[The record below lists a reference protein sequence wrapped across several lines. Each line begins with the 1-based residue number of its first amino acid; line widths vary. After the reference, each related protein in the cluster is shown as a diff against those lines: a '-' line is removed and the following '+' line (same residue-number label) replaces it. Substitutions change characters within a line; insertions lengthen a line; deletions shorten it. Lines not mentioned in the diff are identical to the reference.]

1 MTALTGHADD
11 LVVSARPVVASLDHA
26 VTSVSTTVDAVRDP
40 LAADLAQL
48 QRTLESA
55 QAVLDGAHHL
65 VGDNEGD
72 IQQIVRSL
80 RTASENARLLTET
93 LKERPWNLIRTSQ
106 PGDRKVPR

>member
-1 MTALTGHADD
+1 MRRPAAPPAAL
-11 LVVSARPVVASLDHA
+11 ARRRLKQH
-26 VTSVSTTVDAVRDP
+26 
-40 LAADLAQL
+40 
-48 QRTLESA
+48 TLESA
-55 QAVLDGAHHL
+55 QAVLDGAQHL